1 MLERALRVTRA
12 AQRGGM
18 TNSIRRRAF
27 AALVLLAACGDDDGP
42 LPMDSGVESDAAFDG
57 GLDAAT
63 DSDGGFDAGRDGTDA
78 GTDAETDAGT
88 DAGPPPAF
96 TLQLL
101 HVADG
106 EANASAIEDYPRFA
120 QVLAG
125 LRATDPTHTL
135 TLSSG
140 DNWIPGPFLD
150 ASGDPSLNDELG
162 IARAARADVAA
173 MNAMGFQA
181 AAFGNHEF
189 DLGAAAVYSALAPET
204 REGATWEGALFPYL
218 SSNLTFVDDP
228 AANDLFELVV
238 DDGAAPAPASIARS
252 VVIEVDGVRF
262 GIVGATTPLL
272 PSISSPGTRTQVAPT
287 DAMDVDALAAIVQS
301 SVDALTDDGIDHVI
315 LLAHMQQI
323 AIERMLAAR
332 LRDVDVVVAG
342 GSNTLLAD
350 ATDRLRAGDAAA
362 GTYPEILTSASG
374 EPVALVN
381 TDGRWRYVGR
391 LVVGFDEDGVLLPGS
406 IDDAVSGAY
415 ATDEAGAA
423 AFAAFAAD
431 ESVTRVRAITNAVR
445 DVLVARESVQF
456 GYTDH
461 YLEGRRGA
469 VRTQET
475 NLGNL
480 VCDAMLW
487 LARSFD
493 PATSVC
499 VRNGGGI
506 RASIGEIYVPPGSMG
521 ESTFLPPQA
530 IPAAGKEEG
539 EISQF
544 DIQTALSFN
553 NDLTLLT
560 LTPAEM
566 RALLEHVVAGVAP
579 GATPGAFGQV
589 GGVSFSFDPTRA
601 AGDRV
606 RNASVLDA
614 SGARVARLVT
624 DGVTNAAAGNVRIV
638 TLGFLAGGGDS
649 YPLGALSAPS
659 RVDLDEAG
667 LTAGAATFA
676 PPGTEQDTLAEYL
689 LTTHATAGTAFGAAD
704 VPASMDERVQNL
716 AVRSDAVP

>member
-1 MLERALRVTRA
+1 MQTSIVRIARVA
-12 AQRGGM
+12 ISLLA
-18 TNSIRRRAF
+18 
-27 AALVLLAACGDDDGP
+27 LAACGDDDGFTP
-42 LPMDSGVESDAAFDG
+42 
-57 GLDAAT
+57 
-63 DSDGGFDAGRDGTDA
+63 TDA
-78 GTDAETDAGT
+78 GGDFDASPDADLPDAGSPDGGRDSGSRDSGTDTGTDSGT

-120 QVLAG
+120 QILEG
-125 LRATDPTHTL
+125 LRAADPTHTL

-150 ASGDPSLNDELG
+150 ASGDASLNDELG
-162 IARAARADVAA
+162 IARAARADIAA

-181 AAFGNHEF
+181 ASFGNHEF
-189 DLGAAAVYSALAPET
+189 DLGPAAVYAALAPQSSEGVGWV
-204 REGATWEGALFPYL
+204 GATFPYL

-228 AANDLFELVV
+228 EANDLADLVV
-238 DDGAAPAPASIARS
+238 DDGAAPEPASIARS

-272 PSISSPGTRTQVAPT
+272 PTISSPGASTQVAPA
-287 DAMDVDALAAIVQS
+287 DAMDVDALAAIIQT
-301 SVDALTDDGIDHVI
+301 SVDALVDDGIEHVI

-323 AIERMLAAR
+323 AIERMLASR
-332 LRDVDVVVAG
+332 LRNVDIVVAG
-342 GSNTLLAD
+342 GSNTILAD
-350 ATDRLRAGDAAA
+350 ATDRLRAGDTAA

-391 LVVGFDEDGVLLPGS
+391 LVVGFDDDGVIVPSS
-406 IDDAVSGAY
+406 IDDEVSGAY
-415 ATDEAGAA
+415 ATDETGAA
-423 AFAAFAAD
+423 AFAAFED
-431 ESVTRVRAITNAVR
+431 DDSVATVRSITNAVS
-445 DVLVARESVQF
+445 DVLVSRESVQF
-456 GYTDH
+456 GFTDH

-469 VRTQET
+469 VRTEET

-480 VCDAMLW
+480 VCDSMLW
-487 LARSFD
+487 QARAVD
-493 PATSVC
+493 ATTSVC
-499 VRNGGGI
+499 IRNGGGI

-521 ESTFLPPQA
+521 ESMFLPPQA

-553 NDLTLLT
+553 NDLSLVTV
-560 LTPAEM
+560 TPAEM
-566 RALLEHVVAGVAP
+566 RALLEHVVAGIAP

-589 GGVSFSFDPTRA
+589 SGVSFSFDPSRV

-606 RNASVLDA
+606 RNASIVDSA
-614 SGARVARLVT
+614 GALVVSLVD
-624 DGVTNAAAGNVRIV
+624 DGVTNASAGNIRLV
-638 TLGFLAGGGDS
+638 TLGFLAGGGDM
-649 YPLGALSAPS
+649 YPLTTLAAAN

-667 LTAGAATFA
+667 LAAGSATFA
-676 PPGTEQDTLAEYL
+676 PPGTEQDALAEYL
-689 LTTHATAGTAFGAAD
+689 LVTHASAAAAFTSAEL
-704 VPASMDERVQNL
+704 PASMDERVQNL
-716 AVRSDAVP
+716 SVRADTVP